1 MQLLTERHS
10 DQIDGVLSCY
20 DRVYRQGELLLK
32 WQRPGSGSGVS
43 AIRAESIAVTS
54 GQVYIRTL
62 NWSRVA

>member
-1 MQLLTERHS
+1 MQILTERHS

-43 AIRAESIAVTS
+43 AIRA
-54 GQVYIRTL
+54 
-62 NWSRVA
+62 